1 MSHENILFFRT
12 FEIKSE
18 TVSKTTPRQ
27 LNSHIRIRRGHLKLS
42 ATTPLYMIILQGG
55 ISSNYS
61 VIYWKAFDFLLGNK
75 HRSPNDSVIFVL
87 WVFIHT
93 VLGGHAPTKVLNAFH
108 KDFYFRQLLLGKD
121 IDVDNVC
128 S

>member
-1 MSHENILFFRT
+1 VSHENILFFRT

-27 LNSHIRIRRGHLKLS
+27 LKLSHQNQKQLKLS